1 MDPTFR
7 RRARRMS
14 LALAGI
20 AVAGTLLVTLSDAQA
35 ADIAGI
41 TLLGAVLVGLVAWVF
56 LEVGLSEDAE
66 RERDKRG
73 QP

>member
-7 RRARRMS
+7 RRATRMS
-14 LALAGI
+14 LALVGI
-20 AVAGTLLVTLSDAQA
+20 AVAGTLLVTLSDSQV
-35 ADIAGI
+35 ADVAGI

-56 LEVGLSEDAE
+56 LEVGLSEDAQ

-73 QP
+73 ET

>member
-14 LALAGI
+14 LALVGI
-20 AVAGTLLVTLSDAQA
+20 AVARTLLVALSDAQA

-73 QP
+73 ET

>member
-1 MDPTFR
+1 MAPTFR
-7 RRARRMS
+7 RRAIRMS
-14 LALAGI
+14 LALAGM

-41 TLLGAVLVGLVAWVF
+41 TLLGAVLVALVAWAF

-66 RERDKRG
+66 RERSQREET
-73 QP
+73 

>member
-14 LALAGI
+14 VALAGI

-35 ADIAGI
+35 ADLAGI

-73 QP
+73 ET

>member
-35 ADIAGI
+35 ADITGI

-66 RERDKRG
+66 RERDKHG